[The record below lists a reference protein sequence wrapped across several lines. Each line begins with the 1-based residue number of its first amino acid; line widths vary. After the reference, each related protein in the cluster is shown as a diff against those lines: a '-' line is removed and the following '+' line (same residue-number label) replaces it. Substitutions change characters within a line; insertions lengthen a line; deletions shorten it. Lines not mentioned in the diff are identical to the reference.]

1 LCLGK
6 TYVVPTRAPQSK
18 KPVGWAKCLIQLV
31 PAAAFVNLRCVDINI
46 LAIAINKV
54 WEGKNLRI
62 KLKLTEEIMNGLG

>member
-1 LCLGK
+1 
-6 TYVVPTRAPQSK
+6 
-18 KPVGWAKCLIQLV
+18 LIQLV